1 MKKIIKFNSI
11 ISLHYS
17 ISNTNDFEFEST
29 FNKNPIKFKIGDGT
43 IPQKLEIPLY
53 GLEEGVEQTLML
65 EPQDA
70 FGIRDAKRSKTI
82 SKSLFP
88 NQDMIKLNNI
98 IEVDAKE
105 KNGKTNTTFAM
116 IKKINND
123 DVVLDLNHPLS
134 GMTIKFKVKVIKI
147 YE

>member
-1 MKKIIKFNSI
+1 MKKIIKFNST

-105 KNGKTNTTFAM
+105 KNDKTNTTFAM

-134 GMTIKFKVKVIKI
+134 GITIKFKVKVIKI

>member
-105 KNGKTNTTFAM
+105 KNDKTSTTFAM

-134 GMTIKFKVKVIKI
+134 GITIKFKVKVIKI

>member
-1 MKKIIKFNSI
+1 MKKIIKFNST

-29 FNKNPIKFKIGDGT
+29 FDKNPVKFKIGDGT
-43 IPQKLEIPLY
+43 IPQKLEMTLY
-53 GLEEGVEQTLML
+53 GLEEDTEQTLVL

-70 FGIRDAKRSKTI
+70 FGIRDIKKSKTI
-82 SKSLFP
+82 PKSFFP
-88 NQDMIKLNNI
+88 NQNMIKLNNI

-105 KNGKTNTTFAM
+105 KNGKTSTTFAI
-116 IKKINND
+116 IKKINNG

-134 GMTIKFKVKVIKI
+134 GITIKFKVKIIKI
-147 YE
+147 HE

>member
-70 FGIRDAKRSKTI
+70 FGIRDAKKSKTI

-105 KNGKTNTTFAM
+105 KNDKTNTTFAM

-134 GMTIKFKVKVIKI
+134 GITIKFKVKVIKI

>member
-29 FNKNPIKFKIGDGT
+29 FNKKPIKFKIGDGT

-53 GLEEGVEQTLML
+53 GLEEDIEQTLVL

-70 FGIRDAKRSKTI
+70 FGIRDIKKSKTI
-82 SKSLFP
+82 PKSIFP
-88 NQDMIKLNNI
+88 NKDMIKLNNI

-105 KNGKTNTTFAM
+105 KNGKVNTTFAM
-116 IKKINND
+116 ITKINNE
-123 DVVLDLNHPLS
+123 DVLVDLNHPLS
-134 GMTIKFKVKVIKI
+134 GITIKFKVKIIKI

>member
-134 GMTIKFKVKVIKI
+134 GITIKFKVKVIKI

>member
-105 KNGKTNTTFAM
+105 KNDKTNTTFAM

-134 GMTIKFKVKVIKI
+134 GITIKFKVKVIKI

>member
-98 IEVDAKE
+98 IEVDTKE
-105 KNGKTNTTFAM
+105 KNDKTNTTFAM

-134 GMTIKFKVKVIKI
+134 GITIKFKVKVIKI

>member
-1 MKKIIKFNSI
+1 MTKIIKFNSI

-17 ISNTNDFEFEST
+17 ISNTNNFEFEST
-29 FNKNPIKFKIGDGT
+29 FNKSPIKFKIGDGT

-53 GLEEGVEQTLML
+53 GLEENTEQTLIL

-70 FGIRDAKRSKTI
+70 FGIRDEKRSKTI
-82 SKSLFP
+82 SKALFP

-105 KNGKTNTTFAM
+105 KNGKTSATFAM

-134 GMTIKFKVKVIKI
+134 GITIKFKIKVIKI